1 MLKKLHIWNRFFTKD
16 RKSWLLHFSWLS
28 LIYFFLNFRDSL
40 AYNVNSHEIYVP
52 FLIKVNNWTCC
63 LFLNIFWLHVVTFMN
78 LQMLEIPLFD
88 PSVYSSIQ
96 KKWHI
101 WLRLRR
107 RIPAKNAHFSRLLS
121 LPLVL
126 TPKQNAND
134 TKSSKK
140 NFLSNIWL
148 HFFFQIEF

>member
-1 MLKKLHIWNRFFTKD
+1 MITTYFLTKPY
-16 RKSWLLHFSWLS
+16 LLFLEFS
-28 LIYFFLNFRDSL
+28 SL
-40 AYNVNSHEIYVP
+40 AYNVNSHEVYVP